1 MKRKK
6 SNALFVLLAAAISL
20 LVLWAVQRL
29 LVPKYMG
36 MVVEGNLTGEYYK
49 EVPGHDV
56 LILGNCEAYE
66 NISPAV
72 LWREFGISSYIRGN
86 ANQLMAQSYYLLED
100 ALKYEVPGAVV
111 LSVSSMTNFSQDNE
125 SYNRMTLDGMRWSPS
140 KWKAIQATKME
151 DEHVIEYI
159 FPLLRFHSR
168 WKELEKEDFTYF
180 WDRGTVSHNGYY
192 MRADIR
198 PAGEFPAARRRSDY
212 SFDPRCWDYLEKI
225 RLLCEEKGISLI
237 LMKAPALYPAW
248 YDQWDQQIARYAADH
263 GLTYINCMKDPEAI
277 GIDFSHDTYDGGIHM
292 NVYGAEKVARF
303 LGPELLKVPGV
314 SDRRQEE
321 ALAVRWEEKCRVYD
335 EKKAEQEEEFSRL
348 GYLEQFYQGQ

>member
-49 EVPGHDV
+49 EVPDHDV

-125 SYNRMTLDGMRWSPS
+125 S
-140 KWKAIQATKME
+140 
-151 DEHVIEYI
+151 
-159 FPLLRFHSR
+159 
-168 WKELEKEDFTYF
+168 
-180 WDRGTVSHNGYY
+180 
-192 MRADIR
+192 
-198 PAGEFPAARRRSDY
+198 
-212 SFDPRCWDYLEKI
+212 
-225 RLLCEEKGISLI
+225 
-237 LMKAPALYPAW
+237 
-248 YDQWDQQIARYAADH
+248 
-263 GLTYINCMKDPEAI
+263 
-277 GIDFSHDTYDGGIHM
+277 
-292 NVYGAEKVARF
+292 
-303 LGPELLKVPGV
+303 
-314 SDRRQEE
+314 
-321 ALAVRWEEKCRVYD
+321 
-335 EKKAEQEEEFSRL
+335 
-348 GYLEQFYQGQ
+348 

>member
-6 SNALFVLLAAAISL
+6 INALFVLLAAAISL

-49 EVPGHDV
+49 EVPDHDV

-100 ALKYEVPGAVV
+100 ALKYEVPGVVV

-140 KWKAIQATKME
+140 KWKAIHGGRACHRIYIPAFTLPFQME
-151 DEHVIEYI
+151 GAG
-159 FPLLRFHSR
+159 
-168 WKELEKEDFTYF
+168 K
-180 WDRGTVSHNGYY
+180 RGL
-192 MRADIR
+192 
-198 PAGEFPAARRRSDY
+198 
-212 SFDPRCWDYLEKI
+212 YL
-225 RLLCEEKGISLI
+225 
-237 LMKAPALYPAW
+237 
-248 YDQWDQQIARYAADH
+248 
-263 GLTYINCMKDPEAI
+263 
-277 GIDFSHDTYDGGIHM
+277 
-292 NVYGAEKVARF
+292 F
-303 LGPELLKVPGV
+303 LGQR
-314 SDRRQEE
+314 DRIP
-321 ALAVRWEEKCRVYD
+321 
-335 EKKAEQEEEFSRL
+335 
-348 GYLEQFYQGQ
+348 

>member
-49 EVPGHDV
+49 EVPDHDV

-100 ALKYEVPGAVV
+100 ALKYEVPGAAA

-125 SYNRMTLDGMRWSPS
+125 SYNRMTLDGMRVVP
-140 KWKAIQATKME
+140 IQVEGRTGHKNGGRAYHRIYIPAFTVPFQME
-151 DEHVIEYI
+151 GAG
-159 FPLLRFHSR
+159 
-168 WKELEKEDFTYF
+168 K
-180 WDRGTVSHNGYY
+180 RG
-192 MRADIR
+192 
-198 PAGEFPAARRRSDY
+198 P
-212 SFDPRCWDYLEKI
+212 YL
-225 RLLCEEKGISLI
+225 
-237 LMKAPALYPAW
+237 
-248 YDQWDQQIARYAADH
+248 
-263 GLTYINCMKDPEAI
+263 
-277 GIDFSHDTYDGGIHM
+277 
-292 NVYGAEKVARF
+292 F
-303 LGPELLKVPGV
+303 LGPG
-314 SDRRQEE
+314 DRIP
-321 ALAVRWEEKCRVYD
+321 
-335 EKKAEQEEEFSRL
+335 
-348 GYLEQFYQGQ
+348 

>member
-198 PAGEFPAARRRSDY
+198 PAGEFPAARRRS
-212 SFDPRCWDYLEKI
+212 
-225 RLLCEEKGISLI
+225 G
-237 LMKAPALYPAW
+237 KAPAF
-248 YDQWDQQIARYAADH
+248 
-263 GLTYINCMKDPEAI
+263 M
-277 GIDFSHDTYDGGIHM
+277 
-292 NVYGAEKVARF
+292 
-303 LGPELLKVPGV
+303 
-314 SDRRQEE
+314 
-321 ALAVRWEEKCRVYD
+321 
-335 EKKAEQEEEFSRL
+335 
-348 GYLEQFYQGQ
+348 